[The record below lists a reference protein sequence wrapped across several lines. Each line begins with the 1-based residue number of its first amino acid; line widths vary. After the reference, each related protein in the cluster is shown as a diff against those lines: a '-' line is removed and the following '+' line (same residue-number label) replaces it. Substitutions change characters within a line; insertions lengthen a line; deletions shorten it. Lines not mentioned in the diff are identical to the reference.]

1 MKSDAILEEL
11 NDLVKRIKMRITFL
25 ESENEKLKTRILEL
39 KKFVKEK

>member
-39 KKFVKEK
+39 KKFVKDR